1 MAGATNKQ
9 FKKAGFKAAGI
20 EKIRSGQ
27 GGALSIRSAMKVA
40 DRVGVA
46 TPAKAVQKYG
56 TGSDAPA
63 GWKDAASG
71 KRRQAEDGAKRL
83 ADYRSAAEGYQRASD
98 EGKRANRTAIRE
110 QIKRYREAQGDVSGL
125 TGRYD
130 VPRAQFSLGVSQDLN
145 RERVERQTL
154 AGLIR
159 TRDGIAKARKAERA
173 PGQMDLFGVQQP
185 KRAES
190 PFDRKMAEKRARE
203 AGAQRFVPVVS
214 ALSKQVRAVRQTAA
228 KNTAQEN
235 RAAMV
240 GARLL
245 ARVRNSAASNLSERA
260 ERARDRFHRV
270 TGKYPGAY
278 KLAQQLAG
286 ERTLESRQ
294 AVQRM
299 MRTTMG
305 SDTSRASAGLPAT
318 RSERV
323 AGLLSSMKARE
334 ARMSALKAAA
344 KGGPKKA
351 GRQRRAAA

>member
-83 ADYRSAAEGYQRASD
+83 ADYRSAAEGHQRASD
-98 EGKRANRTAIRE
+98 DGKRANRTAIRE
-110 QIKRYREAQGDVSGL
+110 QMRRLGDLSRDVANSGSGSAEGAAYRDARTALSGML
-125 TGRYD
+125 
-130 VPRAQFSLGVSQDLN
+130 
-145 RERVERQTL
+145 
-154 AGLIR
+154 R

-173 PGQMDLFGVQQP
+173 PGQTDLFGVQRP

-214 ALSKQVRAVRQTAA
+214 ALSKQVRAARQTAA

-240 GARLL
+240 GARLMERL
-245 ARVRNSAASNLSERA
+245 RNGLAGNLDARVNRAS
-260 ERARDRFHRV
+260 DRFERV
-270 TGKYPGAY
+270 MAKYPGAR
-278 KLAQQLAG
+278 QLAKQLTG

-299 MRTTMG
+299 MRTSMG
-305 SDTSRASAGLPAT
+305 SASRSGVGLPAT
-318 RSERV
+318 RSERI
-323 AGLLSSMKARE
+323 AGLLSSMSARE
-334 ARMSALKAAA
+334 ARMSTIKAAA
-344 KGGPKKA
+344 KGGPKKVG